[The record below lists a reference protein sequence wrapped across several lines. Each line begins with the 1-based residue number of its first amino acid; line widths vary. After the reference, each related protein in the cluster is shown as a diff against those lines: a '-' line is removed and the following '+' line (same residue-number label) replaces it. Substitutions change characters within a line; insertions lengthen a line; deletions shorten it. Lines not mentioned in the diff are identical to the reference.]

1 MKPYQ
6 VERIER
12 ACLAAVML
20 AAMGL
25 RFAGLRWGLPSA
37 AHLFSYHPD
46 EAPLL
51 GPVWYML
58 NTGDWDPHFYNYGTF
73 YIYLVA
79 VCAKFGALLGLVP
92 LPEGGWTELHLL
104 ARSLTALLGVGTVYL
119 VYVIGKDLGGP
130 PVGLGSA
137 ALLAVLPAHVVN
149 SHYAT
154 VDVLA
159 TFLIVLLL
167 AVLPRLFG
175 MADLAIYLVAGLALG
190 LATAAKYTMIL
201 GLVPLLFAHLF
212 ARDEQGYAPSLLMPI
227 AGLAAAAL
235 AFWAVTPFLLLL
247 GDDGLHLNPDF
258 LRDLHFE
265 LQHMRIGGTPAF
277 AATGN
282 GWLYHLL
289 RALPAGMG
297 YPALLLG
304 LVGAGLMLRRGPSTS
319 LGTGSG
325 VAMVLLSFALPY
337 FFVIGAGK
345 ERFLR
350 YSLPLLPVLVI
361 AGGYALERLRL
372 ATPPALAAW
381 KGAVSPAVLGLAVLA
396 GTTWY
401 AGQMVGTMTAADPR
415 TRAAEWLQARAAPRT
430 RIGLAST
437 PWYFTPPLTPFN
449 GGLRSA
455 EEFHRWQREKPPY
468 RVIVTG
474 WDAAALRRARSDFFV
489 VSDTEYADLLRLGQ
503 SDPAALMAELPK
515 RYDRLE
521 TFEHAPP
528 MPALRPAKLTCPP
541 DWLYTWP
548 RVEVYH

>member
-1 MKPYQ
+1 VKPYQ
-6 VERIER
+6 IERIER
-12 ACLAAVML
+12 GCLAVILLL
-20 AAMGL
+20 ALAL

-58 NTGDWDPHFYNYGTF
+58 QSGDWDPHFYNYGTF

-79 VCAKFGALLGLVP
+79 VCAKFGAILGFVG
-92 LPEGGWTELHLL
+92 LPDGGWIELHLL
-104 ARSLTALLGVGTVYL
+104 ARSLSALLGVGTVYL

-137 ALLAVLPAHVVN
+137 ALLALLPAHAVN

-159 TFLIVLLL
+159 TFLIMLLL

-201 GLVPLLFAHLF
+201 GVVPLLFAHLF
-212 ARDEQGYAPSLLMPI
+212 ARDEQGYAPCLLMPI

-265 LQHMRIGGTPAF
+265 LEHMRIGGTPAF

-289 RALPAGMG
+289 RTLPAGMG

-304 LVGAGLMLRRGPSTS
+304 LVGAGLMLRRG
-319 LGTGSG
+319 GG
-325 VAMVLLSFALPY
+325 VAIVLLSFALPY

-350 YSLPLLPVLVI
+350 YSLPLLPVLAVS
-361 AGGYALERLRL
+361 AAYALERLRL
-372 ATPPALAAW
+372 AAPPALAAW
-381 KGAVSPAVLGLAVLA
+381 KGAVAPAVLGLAVLA
-396 GTTWY
+396 ATTWY
-401 AGQMVGTMTAADPR
+401 AGQMVGTMTAPDPR
-415 TRAAEWLQARAAPRT
+415 TRAAEWVAARAAPQT
-430 RIGLAST
+430 RIGLASR

-455 EEFHRWQREKPPY
+455 EEFRKWQREKPPY

-474 WDAAALRRARSDFFV
+474 WDAAALRRARPDFFV

-503 SDPAALMAELPK
+503 ADAVGLMSALHQRYRHQVFEAAQPL
-515 RYDRLE
+515 
-521 TFEHAPP
+521 
-528 MPALRPAKLTCPP
+528 PALRPAKLACPP